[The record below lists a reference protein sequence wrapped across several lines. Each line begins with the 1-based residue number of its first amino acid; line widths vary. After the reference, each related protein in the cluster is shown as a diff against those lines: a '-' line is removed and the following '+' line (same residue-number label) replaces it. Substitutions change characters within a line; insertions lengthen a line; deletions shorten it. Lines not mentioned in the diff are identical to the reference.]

1 MRFPLLFLTVASLAA
16 CQQAAPD
23 PRGVDRDETLLT
35 VSATGRAETKP
46 DEARFT
52 LGVVTLAP
60 SAREASRLNNEK
72 MQKVALALREFGV
85 ADKDLQTQNL
95 GLARIDYGKERGQFR
110 AANNVE
116 VRLRDMQRVSEAITA
131 VTETGAN
138 LVSGP
143 SLVVSDRE
151 AANKSAYANAYRAA
165 RSRAEAYAQ
174 AAGLEV
180 GRVLTIRDG
189 GQQGGW
195 PEPPPMPVD
204 AVMAEQSAAP
214 VAAPPPPPFSP
225 GMNRTQ
231 VSVTVAFALRQP

>member
-1 MRFPLLFLTVASLAA
+1 MRALPICLALTLAA
-16 CQQAAPD
+16 CQPAAPD
-23 PRGVDRDETLLT
+23 PRGVDRDATLLT
-35 VSATGRAETKP
+35 VSATGRSETRP

-52 LGVVTLAP
+52 LGVVTTAG

-72 MQKVALALREFGV
+72 MQQVARALGQFGV
-85 ADKDLQTQNL
+85 AQKDLQTQNL
-95 GLARIDYGKERGQFR
+95 GLARIDYGKERGQYR

-116 VRLRDMQRVSEAITA
+116 VRLRAMDRVSEAITA
-131 VTETGAN
+131 VTESGAN

-151 AANKSAYANAYRAA
+151 GASKSAYANAYRAA
-165 RSRAEAYAQ
+165 RSRADAYAA

-180 GRVLTIRDG
+180 ARVLTIRDG

-195 PEPPPMPVD
+195 PEPPPMAVD
-204 AVMAEQSAAP
+204 GAMTEQSMAAP

>member
-1 MRFPLLFLTVASLAA
+1 MRSSLICLPIALAA
-16 CQQAAPD
+16 CQPAAPD

-35 VSATGRAETKP
+35 VSATGRSETRP

-52 LGVVTLAP
+52 LGVETLGA

-72 MQKVALALREFGV
+72 MQRVALALRQFGV
-85 ADKDLQTQNL
+85 AEKDLQTQNL
-95 GLARIDYGKERGQFR
+95 GLGLIDYGKDRGRFR

-116 VRLRDMQRVSEAITA
+116 VRLRDLARVSEAITN
-131 VTETGAN
+131 VTEAGAN

-151 AANKSAYANAYRAA
+151 SASKSAYANAYRAA
-165 RSRAEAYAQ
+165 RSRADAYAE
-174 AAGLEV
+174 AAELEV
-180 GRVLTIRDG
+180 ARVLTIRDG

-195 PEPPPMPVD
+195 PGPPQVSMD
-204 AVMAEQSAAP
+204 TAATEQMAVAVS
-214 VAAPPPPPFSP
+214 APPPPPFNP

-231 VSVTVAFALRQP
+231 VSVTVAFALRGK